1 MREQAIVWCRD
12 KREILEVECE
22 RCRGAETEKERR
34 EKERMKEEGKE
45 LRRAEQEV
53 EDVIH
58 KQDPAK
64 RMREQAEKERDAVDC
79 DRREQFNTRRRGREG
94 ERERGREG
102 EREVQANGR

>member
-1 MREQAIVWCRD
+1 M
-12 KREILEVECE
+12 EVECE

-94 ERERGREG
+94 ERERERCKQTEDERAAERDQRE
-102 EREVQANGR
+102 EF